1 MTAFSGHTAVVTGAG
16 SGIGRAIAK
25 ALAGDGATV
34 CLVGRT
40 GHKLEETA
48 TAILSPPPLIC
59 PTDLTVD
66 AEVDTLCATVQRQF
80 GKLDILVLCA
90 GSIAHGA
97 VAQAAV
103 GDFDSLYR
111 ANVRAPFRLV
121 QSLLPL
127 LRQRPGQIV
136 VINSSVGLAAPAN
149 VGQFSAT
156 QHALKALTDSLR
168 GEVNAEGIR
177 VLSIYPGRTATPR
190 QEALYAKSGKEY
202 RPELLLQPE
211 SIASMV
217 AAALA
222 LPRTAEVTDISIRP
236 MLKSY

>member
-1 MTAFSGHTAVVTGAG
+1 MTIFSGHTAMVTGAG
-16 SGIGRAIAK
+16 SGIGRAIAR

-40 GHKLEETA
+40 SHKLEETA
-48 TAILSPPPLIC
+48 AAIPSPPPVIY
-59 PTDLTVD
+59 PADLTVD
-66 AEVDTLCATVQRQF
+66 AEVDHLCGEVQRQF

-90 GSIAHGA
+90 GSIAHGP
-97 VAQAAV
+97 VAQASPDDLDA
-103 GDFDSLYR
+103 LYR
-111 ANVRAPFRLV
+111 ANVRAPFRLI

-136 VINSSVGLAAPAN
+136 VINSSVGLTAPAN

-156 QHALKALTDSLR
+156 QHALKAVTDSLR
-168 GEVNAEGIR
+168 GEVNGEGIR
-177 VLSIYPGRTATPR
+177 VLSVYPGRTATPR

-217 AAALA
+217 VAALG
-222 LPRTAEVTDISIRP
+222 LPRTAEVTDLSIRP